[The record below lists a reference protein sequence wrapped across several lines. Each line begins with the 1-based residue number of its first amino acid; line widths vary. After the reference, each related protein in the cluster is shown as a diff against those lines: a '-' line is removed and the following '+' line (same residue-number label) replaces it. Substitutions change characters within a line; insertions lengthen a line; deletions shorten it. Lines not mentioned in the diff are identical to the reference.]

1 MLVKVGRMPGRIE
14 EIAVEDNASV
24 RDVLEIAGLDAE
36 GYEIRVNG
44 STKELG
50 EEVQDG
56 SVVLLTKMIKGNAN
70 MIVKIGKMPGRIEEI
85 ALEDGTT
92 VQQALEIVGLDS
104 EGYEIRVNGTTS
116 TTSAELSDGNVVL
129 LTKMI
134 KGNR

>member
-1 MLVKVGRMPGRIE
+1 MLIKVGKMPGRIE

-24 RDVLEIAGLDAE
+24 RNILEIAGLDSE

-44 STKELG
+44 STKELD

-70 MIVKIGKMPGRIEEI
+70 MIVKIGKMPGKIEEI

-104 EGYEIRVNGTTS
+104 EGYEIRVNGTAS

>member
-1 MLVKVGRMPGRIE
+1 
-14 EIAVEDNASV
+14 
-24 RDVLEIAGLDAE
+24 
-36 GYEIRVNG
+36 
-44 STKELG
+44 
-50 EEVQDG
+50 
-56 SVVLLTKMIKGNAN
+56 

-104 EGYEIRVNGTTS
+104 EGYEIRVNGTAS

-134 KGNR
+134 KGNK

>member
-1 MLVKVGRMPGRIE
+1 MIVKIGKMPGRIE
-14 EIAVEDNASV
+14 EIALEDGTTVQQA
-24 RDVLEIAGLDAE
+24 LEIVGLDSE

-44 STKELG
+44 TASTTSAELS
-50 EEVQDG
+50 DG
-56 SVVLLTKMIKGNAN
+56 NVVLLTKMIKGNAN

-104 EGYEIRVNGTTS
+104 EGYEIRVNGTAS

-134 KGNR
+134 KGNK